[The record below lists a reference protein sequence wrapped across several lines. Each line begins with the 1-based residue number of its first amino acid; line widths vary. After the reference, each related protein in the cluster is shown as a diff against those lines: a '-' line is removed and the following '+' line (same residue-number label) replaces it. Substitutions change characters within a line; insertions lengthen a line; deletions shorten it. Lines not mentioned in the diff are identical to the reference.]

1 MAELNPPLGTT
12 SPPVFLLNVQ
22 NLDKAMNSSDLTWN
36 DRGDIERD
44 SWAGL
49 QQKFL
54 DALAVLAQSGGILGF
69 ETEADLL
76 AYTPQQAHAV
86 GIVVSTGD
94 AWLWDGSAWA
104 SAGVSFAE
112 KAVNKYIDNI
122 SAADSDTPVL
132 TLGGAHGFSWH
143 LLRESGLYWKSI
155 QLSQEAL
162 KNEIIDIRQNLL
174 RAGGIEMSQL
184 SKCCSPLRTK
194 MTLLKTWSPFVRKSV
209 WR

>member
-54 DALAVLAQSGGILGF
+54 DALALLAQSGGILGF

-94 AWLWDGSAWA
+94 AWLWDGSAW
-104 SAGVSFAE
+104 
-112 KAVNKYIDNI
+112 
-122 SAADSDTPVL
+122 
-132 TLGGAHGFSWH
+132 
-143 LLRESGLYWKSI
+143 
-155 QLSQEAL
+155 
-162 KNEIIDIRQNLL
+162 
-174 RAGGIEMSQL
+174 
-184 SKCCSPLRTK
+184 
-194 MTLLKTWSPFVRKSV
+194 
-209 WR
+209 